1 MLTVTFTLFL
11 LIVWIR
17 YMYIQHKHQRSIKI
31 EKKIEDSLS
40 LPTWQR
46 SALQIIISL
55 SFVIT
60 SISQKILPD
69 WGLYSTHLIA
79 SSCIPTTCS
88 AEVLRST
95 LHKSQMRQSAT
106 WFSSKTLVICL
117 GNKTSPTDV
126 SVVLLAS
133 FVEPDRYYFTEIIL
147 KQQAKKVMSDSPG
160 L

>member
-11 LIVWIR
+11 LMVWIR
-17 YMYIQHKHQRSIKI
+17 YMYIQHQHQRSIKI
-31 EKKIEDSLS
+31 EKNRRL
-40 LPTWQR
+40 
-46 SALQIIISL
+46 IIIADMTEVCTADNYS
-55 SFVIT
+55 SQFCYYKYQ
-60 SISQKILPD
+60 QKILPD

-95 LHKSQMRQSAT
+95 LHKSQIRQSAT

-117 GNKTSPTDV
+117 SNKTSPTDV

-147 KQQAKKVMSDSPG
+147 KQWSKESHVW
-160 L
+160 